1 MEWFISGDGRY
12 IYIYMIWKMVQKG
25 HFAEFGVT
33 TLTRER
39 DREIKSERVGSKHLP
54 KTVVKNM

>member
-1 MEWFISGDGRY
+1 
-12 IYIYMIWKMVQKG
+12 MIWKMVQKG

-54 KTVVKNM
+54 KTVGKNM

>member
-39 DREIKSERVGSKHLP
+39 EIER
-54 KTVVKNM
+54 